1 MLWLGSY
8 GPLEHVAVDREV
20 AGNGQ
25 RVPFNRGPAPD
36 DRGEVNN
43 DVVSGVVLLEEIP
56 TIDAV
61 CDVDAGD
68 LMAFVVECSMEGAAD
83 EAGVSCY

>member
-8 GPLEHVAVDREV
+8 GPLKHVAVDREV

-25 RVPFNRGPAPD
+25 RVPFDRGAAAD
-36 DRGEVNN
+36 NRGEVNN

-56 TIDAV
+56 AVDSV

-68 LMAFVVECSMEGAAD
+68 LMAFVVECSVKGAAD
-83 EAGVSCY
+83 EASVSCY